1 MHGTIKGKRQDTK
14 ICILYGLNHV
24 PPSLHKAVNRNIH
37 LLTMVVDGL

>member
-1 MHGTIKGKRQDTK
+1 MHDNVKGKRQDTI

-24 PPSLHKAVNRNIH
+24 PPSLQKTVNRNIH